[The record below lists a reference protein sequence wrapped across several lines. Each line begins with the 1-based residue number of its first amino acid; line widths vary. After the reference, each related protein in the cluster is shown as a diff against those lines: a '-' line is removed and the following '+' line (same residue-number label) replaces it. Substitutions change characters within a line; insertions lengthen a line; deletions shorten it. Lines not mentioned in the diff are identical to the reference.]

1 VSSRLKDSIL
11 KDFYKKIITTDLVV
25 TKRDK
30 KLSIISLTVASRSEN
45 FSKLFAE
52 VLTKNV
58 SEFYI
63 QTKTTKSVQNV
74 NILQHQTDSVRRSLN
89 AAIAGVATNIDA
101 NPNANPAL
109 QLLRV
114 PSKRKEIDVQAN
126 QAILTE
132 LVKNLELSK
141 MSLRKETPLIQVI
154 DRPTYPLEVKQVG
167 KLQSFLVGSLLAGT
181 LSIISLLLIKFYR
194 QITNEQ

>member
-1 VSSRLKDSIL
+1 M
-11 KDFYKKIITTDLVV
+11 
-25 TKRDK
+25 
-30 KLSIISLTVASRSEN
+30 
-45 FSKLFAE
+45 
-52 VLTKNV
+52 
-58 SEFYI
+58 
-63 QTKTTKSVQNV
+63 
-74 NILQHQTDSVRRSLN
+74 
-89 AAIAGVATNIDA
+89 ATNIDA